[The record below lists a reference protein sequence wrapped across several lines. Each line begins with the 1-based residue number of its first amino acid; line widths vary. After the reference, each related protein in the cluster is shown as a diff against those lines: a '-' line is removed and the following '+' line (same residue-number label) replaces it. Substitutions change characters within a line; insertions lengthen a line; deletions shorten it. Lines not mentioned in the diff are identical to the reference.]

1 MGTVTYPKQFVNG
14 ETLTHTDLNAQF
26 QAISSAAGVASGL
39 ATLDS
44 GALVEQDPTNATAT
58 KAAGKICKWGA
69 SEAFQCSA
77 LAATSVSA
85 TSVATDT
92 ISEETAAAGVTIDGV
107 KLKDS
112 EPYCDVINEKTATTG
127 VTIDGMLVK
136 DGGAAAV
143 SDGTNII
150 KTKIIDIGDWNM
162 DSTNSVTIAHGL
174 TLANIRS
181 VSAIIRDDADTFS
194 VPLTPGNI
202 ISGTEVDIW
211 ISTINSTTIALLRRA
226 GSSFDGPSFDSTS
239 YNRGWVTITY
249 VV

>member
-85 TSVATDT
+85 TSVSATSVATDT
-92 ISEETAAAGVTIDGV
+92 ISEETAAA
-107 KLKDS
+107 
-112 EPYCDVINEKTATTG
+112 G